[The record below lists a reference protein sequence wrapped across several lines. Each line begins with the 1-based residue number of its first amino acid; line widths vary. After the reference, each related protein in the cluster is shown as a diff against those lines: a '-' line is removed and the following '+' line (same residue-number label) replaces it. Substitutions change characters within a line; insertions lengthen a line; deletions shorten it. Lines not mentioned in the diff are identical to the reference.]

1 MRFSNVESLLCN
13 SESESDQQDD
23 SAVDTHDAWT

>member
-1 MRFSNVESLLCN
+1 MQFPNAESLFCN
-13 SESESDQQDD
+13 SESEPDQQGD

>member
-1 MRFSNVESLLCN
+1 MQFPNVELLFYN
-13 SESESDQQDD
+13 SESEPDQQGD